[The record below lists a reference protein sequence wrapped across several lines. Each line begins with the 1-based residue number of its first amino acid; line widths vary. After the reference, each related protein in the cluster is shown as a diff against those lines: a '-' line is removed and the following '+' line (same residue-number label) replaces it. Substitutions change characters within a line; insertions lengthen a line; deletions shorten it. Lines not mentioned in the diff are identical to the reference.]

1 MQIVVFLIRWLIQ
14 YALVLLYINLGC
26 KGGGVYTLH
35 RFICVMNYRYLQYSL
50 LDEELLS
57 MRHFEL
63 YQPLDTQA
71 TEKNKTKASLDFT
84 NKHMVSYSNQFLMT
98 LFTYICIRKN
108 HEIQQNHRNGL
119 SSKYLDVIQS

>member
-1 MQIVVFLIRWLIQ
+1 
-14 YALVLLYINLGC
+14 
-26 KGGGVYTLH
+26 
-35 RFICVMNYRYLQYSL
+35 MNCRYLQYSL

-84 NKHMVSYSNQFLMT
+84 NKHMVGYSNQFFIT
-98 LFTYICIRKN
+98 LWL
-108 HEIQQNHRNGL
+108 HIQIFVTIMRCN
-119 SSKYLDVIQS
+119 KIIIVVVYLANIWMW